1 MERIVIEIVGDTT
14 KLQSTIDQLQKLG
27 QVDKE
32 NSERFKKTN
41 NEAKTQYQ
49 QVTAKL
55 QQVTEQMR
63 EFLITGQKVPE
74 KLQKEFNSLNNAIK
88 KVDDSLKKTN
98 KDTQQGLAAT
108 TKDVGYLNNQI
119 QNLGNTIAGAFAVGA
134 LVQFGS
140 ESLKVSAKIDSVG
153 KSLEYI
159 VGGAR
164 RAGENLEWLTKLTD
178 KLGLEFVS
186 TASSF
191 KLFAGSAIQ
200 SGLTLKNTQ
209 EIFESVSKAVVT
221 MGLSAEDAEGVFLAL
236 SQIMSKGTVSA
247 EELRG
252 QIGERIPGAFAIAAK
267 SIGVTEQQLNK
278 MLAQGQILSK
288 DFLPKF
294 AKQLETDLGG
304 GAEKAADGMQANL
317 NRLTNMW
324 TDFKN
329 FFGANIIYPLVAGMK
344 GVFVDTPKM
353 LLDDLSRI
361 FKKKSVFEAIP
372 ELGAQLQAVQD
383 NFTRLEVR
391 IANAK
396 TRKELVALGNTTN
409 KYFNTLDKGLSEA
422 ANGRYLSVMDQLAD
436 KYNSLSKAQASGVSS
451 TEKATKAKKE
461 EAAVIEK
468 LPTAYEQLVKA
479 ASDLEAA
486 MRNTL
491 ALNGIVSPKAIAQ
504 LDDLKM
510 KIQTIEIAMK
520 NLNDPLLKSAGG
532 KPLGVTSDLPNEL
545 PTGDFGESAQ
555 KAEYDALLGL
565 HEDFLSELGSQDQMY
580 TEAYLNELEK
590 RKAAQ
595 QENQQLL
602 INGTF
607 QLLEMSANAFYD
619 AVRQSDQAATDF
631 QLANLK
637 ELYDSKS
644 ITEKE
649 YEEKRKRILNEDAQR
664 QHEMAI
670 YQAATQAALG
680 ILYAMQGDPYTLA
693 ARVAVAAAIGLAQTA
708 IVAAQPVPQ
717 FAEGTDRVRG
727 GVKGKDS
734 VHALLM
740 PDEAVIKTSEN
751 MKYPGLAKAW
761 NEGKLEDYVMSNFML
776 PMINPKNYE
785 LEQQK
790 SFAENVANSIVLN
803 QDFGTLESKLKKIE
817 QAERE
822 GAAFIAKE
830 VSRAINN
837 NQRSGY

>member
-27 QVDKE
+27 QVDNQNAKTFQS
-32 NSERFKKTN
+32 NNKKTN
-41 NEAKTQYQ
+41 Q
-49 QVTAKL
+49 
-55 QQVTEQMR
+55 
-63 EFLITGQKVPE
+63 
-74 KLQKEFNSLNNAIK
+74 AI
-88 KVDDSLKKTN
+88 N
-98 KDTQQGLAAT
+98 QT
-108 TKDVGYLNNQI
+108 TKDVGYLNQSI
-119 QNLGNTIAGAFAVGA
+119 QNLGATIAGAFAVGA

-164 RAGENLEWLTKLTD
+164 RAGENLEWLRKLTD

-221 MGLSAEDAEGVFLAL
+221 MGLSAEDANGVFLAL

-278 MLAQGQILSK
+278 MLEQGQVLSK

-396 TRKELVALGNTTN
+396 TRKELEALGNTTN

-468 LPTAYEQLVKA
+468 LPTAYERLVQKSSELESKLRDVYASGQMANTPLEIKLRTILNEIDLINTKVEQAKNGLQQMQTTTGSEKGGTAKTYTSAITAFGSVEENKLATDDIIKNAEDANKEFARLEEERTNKFREEQAKRRQLEMA
-479 ASDLEAA
+479 AVDASIQIIT
-486 MRNTL
+486 M
-491 ALNGIVSPKAIAQ
+491 GI
-504 LDDLKM
+504 
-510 KIQTIEIAMK
+510 
-520 NLNDPLLKSAGG
+520 
-532 KPLGVTSDLPNEL
+532 
-545 PTGDFGESAQ
+545 DFAYQSKQ
-555 KAEYDALLGL
+555 AEYDYEMSLLDAAYNNKKISEEDYQKRRKEILNQQANAEKEAALFQATIQTASAVISAFADGGPVLAALAALTG
-565 HEDFLSELGSQDQMY
+565 
-580 TEAYLNELEK
+580 
-590 RKAAQ
+590 AAQ
-595 QENQQLL
+595 IAL
-602 INGTF
+602 I
-607 QLLEMSANAFYD
+607 
-619 AVRQSDQAATDF
+619 AAT
-631 QLANLK
+631 
-637 ELYDSKS
+637 
-644 ITEKE
+644 
-649 YEEKRKRILNEDAQR
+649 
-664 QHEMAI
+664 
-670 YQAATQAALG
+670 
-680 ILYAMQGDPYTLA
+680 
-693 ARVAVAAAIGLAQTA
+693 
-708 IVAAQPVPQ
+708 PVPKY
-717 FAEGTDRVRG
+717 FEGTESLKLNGAPR
-727 GVKGKDS
+727 GKDTI
-734 VHALLM
+734 LM
-740 PDEAVIKTSEN
+740 YGNEGEAIIPTDENK
-751 MKYPGLAKAW
+751 KYPGLAKAW
-761 NEGKLEDYVMSNFML
+761 IDGKLDEYVMSNFML
-776 PMINPKNYE
+776 PMINPKSYE

-803 QDFGTLESKLKKIE
+803 QDFGTIESKLKRLDETEKAVGNKIVSAIK
-817 QAERE
+817 QQ
-822 GAAFIAKE
+822 KE
-830 VSRAINN
+830 KIW
-837 NQRSGY
+837 